1 MKITYPLVNYLTLL
15 SDIVS
20 TGELR
25 LSTEEE
31 KCRKKNPFAPPKY
44 KV

>member
-1 MKITYPLVNYLTLL
+1 MKITYPLVKCPKLL
-15 SDIVS
+15 SDTIA

-25 LSTEEE
+25 LSKEEE
-31 KCRKKNPFAPPKY
+31 KYQKNPFAPPKY